1 VLLFPLD
8 ELRTAIASVK
18 AAMSQHADSNTHSP
32 LLPQVQ
38 HIISSNCK
46 TIAAG
51 CDVIKGYDIT
61 AQKIVVDDNQN

>member
-1 VLLFPLD
+1 MLLFPLD

-18 AAMSQHADSNTHSP
+18 AAMSQHADSNAHSP

-51 CDVIKGYDIT
+51 RDVIKGYDIT